1 MHRSFLTQKI
11 HERLR
16 ARGRHH
22 KVALIAVA
30 GKLAVRTWHIL
41 CNNEKYIA

>member
-1 MHRSFLTQKI
+1 VVAIRVDDELKRFYD
-11 HERLR
+11 RL
-16 ARGRHH
+16 RHH